1 MKHSE
6 ISNQCNKLVR
16 KTEPF
21 RFLRPFN
28 QIKNKPIHS
37 TKKSQTIEGVMNF
50 RAINVFYVRL
60 PHLEL
65 LKGGKGV
72 NNENVVKIY
81 VDDLTVTAVYLL
93 FSIARI

>member
-1 MKHSE
+1 
-6 ISNQCNKLVR
+6 
-16 KTEPF
+16 
-21 RFLRPFN
+21 
-28 QIKNKPIHS
+28 
-37 TKKSQTIEGVMNF
+37 MNF

-81 VDDLTVTAVYLL
+81 VEDLTVTAVYLL